1 MLCLLS
7 ERSMN
12 KINIQTVF
20 DKKRSREIFSLK
32 MSIETADMA
41 TCEAHLKPNEWH
53 TFDVS

>member
-32 MSIETADMA
+32 MSIETAAMA
-41 TCEAHLKPNEWH
+41 ICEAHLKPNEWH